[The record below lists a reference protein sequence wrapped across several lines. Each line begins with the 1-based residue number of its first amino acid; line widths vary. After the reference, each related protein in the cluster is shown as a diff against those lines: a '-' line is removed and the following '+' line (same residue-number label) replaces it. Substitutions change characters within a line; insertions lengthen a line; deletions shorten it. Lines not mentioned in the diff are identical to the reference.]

1 MVSIKFLKELRWRWE
16 TLKNLTLQ
24 EGFSKEHFNFV
35 CYSWMPPSQAS
46 VVGAILITD
55 DRHMLLVVEIFPA
68 C

>member
-35 CYSWMPPSQAS
+35 LQLNAPLSSKCCWCHF
-46 VVGAILITD
+46 D
-55 DRHMLLVVEIFPA
+55 N
-68 C
+68 